1 MSMSFN
7 FKFVFLAHRTCTCFL
22 LIDADSDFQ
31 SSMPISEDGSLIHF
45 SSGSSNFAVSMGNF
59 IFNFD
64 VLSVFLL
71 IDTVSDFNFFR
82 IRRSDA
88 LDVISK

>member
-1 MSMSFN
+1 
-7 FKFVFLAHRTCTCFL
+7 
-22 LIDADSDFQ
+22 
-31 SSMPISEDGSLIHF
+31 MPISEDGSLIHF